1 MTDLLKETLVH
12 LEALV
17 GFDTCN
23 PPRKIG
29 ATDGI
34 FEYLTRFLVGFHME
48 LVDLGDGCISL
59 LAVRGEPRFLFNF
72 HVDTVPADSAWQTDP
87 HRLQVTDERAIG
99 LGACDIK
106 GASACMLAAIART
119 TGDVALL
126 FTSDEEAG
134 SSRCVRAFCGEHG
147 NRYAFEAVIVAEPTQ
162 AKAVLE
168 HRGIVTCTGVFEGKA
183 GHASSPTALEDN
195 ALHHAAAWVSAAVD
209 EAKRAR
215 SEEHYRSLR
224 GVCFNVGVIEGGI
237 KPNIIAPRATV
248 RWGIR
253 PLPNQDADAVL
264 ARFQSCASEP
274 VASEGGAVR
283 WERGF
288 YGPSLPANV
297 AGEGQAGEQDV
308 APVARALAEEIGLEV
323 GEPVDFWTEAALFSE
338 AGYTA
343 IVYGPGN
350 IAQAH
355 TAGEWVALEQLE
367 AVAASYVRLIGNR

>member
-48 LVDLGDGCISL
+48 LIDLGDGCISL
-59 LAVRGEPRFLFNF
+59 LAVRGTPRFLFNF
-72 HVDTVPADSAWQTDP
+72 HVDTVPADSAWQSDP
-87 HRLQVTDERAIG
+87 HRLQVTEDRAIG

-134 SSRCVRAFCGEHG
+134 SSRCVKAFCGEHG
-147 NRYAFEAVIVAEPTQ
+147 NRYEFEAVIVAEPTE

-195 ALHHAAAWVSAAVD
+195 ALHHAGAWVSAAVA

-215 SEEHYRSLR
+215 DEEHYRSLS

-253 PLPNQDADAVL
+253 PLPNQDAEAVL
-264 ARFQSCASEP
+264 ARFQACASE
-274 VASEGGAVR
+274 STTVR

-288 YGPSLPANV
+288 YGPSLPARGFV
-297 AGEGQAGEQDV
+297 DGGLEAGAQDV
-308 APVARALAEEIGLEV
+308 APVARALVEEIGLEV
-323 GEPVDFWTEAALFSE
+323 GDPVDFWTEAALFSE

-343 IVYGPGN
+343 IVFGPGN

-367 AVAASYVRLIGNR
+367 AVAASYVRLIGDR

>member
-1 MTDLLKETLVH
+1 MSDLLKETLVH
-12 LEALV
+12 LGALV

-23 PPRKIG
+23 PPRNIG

-34 FEYLTRFLVGFHME
+34 FEYLTRFLVDFHME

-59 LAVRGEPRFLFNF
+59 LAIRGKPRFLFNF
-72 HVDTVPADSAWQTDP
+72 HIDTVPADSAWQSDP
-87 HRLQVTDERAIG
+87 HQLEITETKAIG

-106 GASACMLAAIART
+106 GASACMLAAVGRT

-134 SSRCVRAFCGEHG
+134 SSRCVKTFCGEHG
-147 NRYAFEAVIVAEPTQ
+147 NRYEFDAVIVAEPTN

-168 HRGIVTCTGVFEGKA
+168 HRGILTCTGVFEGRA
-183 GHASSPTALEDN
+183 GHASSATALEDN
-195 ALHHAAAWVSAAVD
+195 ALHHAAAWVSGAVE
-209 EAKRAR
+209 EATRAR
-215 SEEHYRSLR
+215 REDHYQSLA

-253 PLPNQDADAVL
+253 PLPNQDAEAVL
-264 ARFQSCASEP
+264 ARFQACASE
-274 VASEGGAVR
+274 STTVR

-288 YGPSLPANV
+288 YGPALPATH
-297 AGEGQAGEQDV
+297 GGGGQDV
-308 APVARALAEEIGLEV
+308 ASAARAIAHEIGLEV
-323 GEPVDFWTEAALFSE
+323 GDPVDFWTEAALFSQ

-343 IVYGPGN
+343 IVFGPGN

-367 AVAASYVRLIGNR
+367 AVTSSYVRLIGNR